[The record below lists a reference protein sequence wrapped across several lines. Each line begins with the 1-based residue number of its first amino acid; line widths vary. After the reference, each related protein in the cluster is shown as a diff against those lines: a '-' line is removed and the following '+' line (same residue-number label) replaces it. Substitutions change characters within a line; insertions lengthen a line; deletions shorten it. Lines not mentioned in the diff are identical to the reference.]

1 MTGTVADVTDRTR
14 PAPTTLRWGI
24 RLLLGQAAVVTAVF
38 GYVVYRSVTATAVIV
53 RDVALVVV
61 FTAVMAA
68 LLWLC
73 AWALSRRYGWV
84 RGPSVVL
91 ELMLL
96 PIGYFMI
103 AAGRLWIGL
112 PVLALGLV
120 GAGLLVAPTTREALG
135 VK

>member
-1 MTGTVADVTDRTR
+1 V
-14 PAPTTLRWGI
+14 TLRWGI
-24 RLLLGQAAVVTAVF
+24 RLLFGEAAVVTAVLA
-38 GYVVYRSVTATAVIV
+38 YVVYRSVTAAAVVV

-73 AWALSRRYGWV
+73 GWALSRRYGWA
-84 RGPSVVL
+84 RGPAVVL

-103 AAGRLWIGL
+103 AGGLIGVGL

-120 GAGLLVAPTTREALG
+120 GAGLLVAPATRGALG

>member
-1 MTGTVADVTDRTR
+1 VAGVTDR
-14 PAPTTLRWGI
+14 PAPAPVSLRWGI
-24 RLLLGQAAVVTAVF
+24 GLLFGEAAVVTAVLA
-38 GYVVYRSVTATAVIV
+38 YVVYRSLTAAAVVV
-53 RDVALVVV
+53 RDVALVVG

-73 AWALSRRYGWV
+73 GWALSRRYAWV

-96 PIGYFMI
+96 PIGYFMVV
-103 AAGRLWIGL
+103 AGLIWVGL
-112 PVLALGLV
+112 IVLALGLV

-135 VK
+135 LK

>member
-1 MTGTVADVTDRTR
+1 VSGVTERSA
-14 PAPTTLRWGI
+14 PAPVSLRWGI
-24 RLLLGQAAVVTAVF
+24 GLLFGEAAVVTAVF
-38 GYVVYRSVTATAVIV
+38 AYVVYRALTAVAVVV

-73 AWALSRRYGWV
+73 GWALSRRYAWV

-96 PIGYFMI
+96 PIGYFMV
-103 AAGRLWIGL
+103 AGGLVWIGL
-112 PVLALGLV
+112 VVLALGLV
-120 GAGLLVAPTTREALG
+120 GAGLLVAPATREALG